1 MILKPQDIFITL
13 KLVALGNEPWSYVRL
28 ATELFMSASEINA
41 GVKRS
46 LRAGLLI
53 GGHQQ
58 TVYEK
63 KLMNSM
69 NMEGS
74 HSHWPNRQAIFEFLV
89 HGVKY
94 SFPPDLGQV
103 SRGIPTATAAA
114 PIKKNFMIVDELPPV
129 WPYPEGEVKGYS
141 FSPIYRSA
149 PQAALYDQKLY
160 ELLVILDTL
169 RDGKARERDVATQE
183 LDLRLNRY
191 GSE

>member
-13 KLVALGNEPWSYVRL
+13 KLVALGNESWSYVRL
-28 ATELFMSASEINA
+28 ANELFMSASEINA

-58 TVYEK
+58 TEYEK

-74 HSHWPNRQAIFEFLV
+74 HSHWPNRQAIHEFLV

-103 SRGIPTATAAA
+103 TRGIPTATAAA
-114 PIKKNFMIVDELPPV
+114 PIKKNFLVVDELPPV

-149 PQAALYDQKLY
+149 PQAAVHDPNLY

-169 RDGKARERDVATQE
+169 RSGKAREREIASQE
-183 LDLRLNRY
+183 LNLKLNSY